1 MQKVLKANF
10 LYGGV
15 DEDSDVL
22 MVGFADDEFD
32 TKEYILLQ
40 KTLVPGQKDKELGL
54 DKVHIEYNDQ
64 SRSTYAGILNIVM
77 YNDGIEIR
85 T

>member
-15 DEDSDVL
+15 DEDSNVL

-40 KTLVPGQKDKELGL
+40 KTLVPDQKDKELGL
-54 DKVHIEYNDQ
+54 DKVHEYNDQ

-77 YNDGIEIR
+77 YNDCIE
-85 T
+85 